1 MTARDGAGGVNGPV
15 NDPVKGTVNGARPA
29 SASGRAG
36 LVTSPHG
43 LASAAGRDVLR
54 QGGNAIEAAIAIAA
68 VLCVTMPHFTGLGG
82 DGFWLLADGASGD
95 AAPLAIS
102 GIGQAA
108 RDLPP
113 GLSNGDP
120 IPVRGPACALT
131 SAATVAAW
139 EAAYR
144 VSREQWGGTL
154 SWASLLA
161 PAIAAADD
169 GFATSRSQDFW
180 YTYRAAEMVD
190 ASIWHG
196 FARTFLPEGR
206 APAAGERF
214 RQPALACTLRRL
226 SDGGPREFYEGE
238 LAARIARG
246 MQSAGSPLTREDLAA
261 TRVHVS
267 PALTMPYA
275 GGLLA
280 TLPPPTQG
288 VTTLQ
293 IMGILARKGLGDCAH
308 GSATYYH
315 RLVEAVKQAFI
326 DRDRY
331 VADPEFADVPV
342 TTMLSDA
349 RLRAA
354 ASRIDDG
361 AALAWPH
368 RFREGDT
375 VYFAATDAAGR
386 AVSVLQT
393 IYFDWGSGVMA
404 GDTGVLWHNR
414 GAAFHPA
421 GSAHPNALM
430 PGKRPFHTLNPGMYL
445 QGGRPRLLYGTQGAD
460 GQPQTL
466 SALLTR
472 LIDYGMA
479 PHEALSHPR
488 FLLGRTFSD
497 SRDNL
502 KLESDAGPAVFAALA
517 ELGHA
522 VAPLPGHS
530 PLAGQAGVIAIAN
543 DGLATGAHDPRS
555 DGAAMAV

>member
-1 MTARDGAGGVNGPV
+1 MTARDEVSGMSGLPLAN
-15 NDPVKGTVNGARPA
+15 
-29 SASGRAG
+29 ASGRAG
-36 LVTSPHG
+36 LVTSPHTS
-43 LASAAGRDVLR
+43 ASAAGRAVLQ

-68 VLCVTMPHFTGLGG
+68 MLCVTMPHFTGLGG
-82 DGFWLLADGASGD
+82 DGFWLLADGASADG
-95 AAPLAIS
+95 APLAIS

-108 RDLPP
+108 RGLPADLHR
-113 GLSNGDP
+113 GEAV
-120 IPVRGPACALT
+120 PVRGPASALT
-131 SAATVAAW
+131 TAATVAAW

-144 VSREQWGGTL
+144 VSREQWGGKL
-154 SWASLLA
+154 SWSSLLA
-161 PAIAAADD
+161 PAIAAAED
-169 GFATSRSQDFW
+169 GFAMGRSQDFW
-180 YTYRAAEMVD
+180 YTYRADEMRDD
-190 ASIWHG
+190 ATWRG
-196 FARTFLPEGR
+196 FAQTFLPDGR
-206 APAAGERF
+206 APCVGETF
-214 RQPALACTLRRL
+214 RQPALAFTLRRL
-226 SDGGPREFYEGE
+226 ADGGPREFYEGE
-238 LAARIARG
+238 LAARLADGLR
-246 MQSAGSPLTREDLAA
+246 SAGSPLTRDDFAA
-261 TRVHVS
+261 TRVRVS
-267 PALTMPYA
+267 PALMMPY
-275 GGLLA
+275 GHGVLA

-293 IMGILARKGLGDCAH
+293 IMGILARLGLKDCAH
-308 GSATYYH
+308 GSAAYYH

-342 TTMLSDA
+342 EMLLSDE

-354 ASRIDDG
+354 ASRIDDD

-414 GAAFHPA
+414 GAAFRPMH
-421 GSAHPNALM
+421 SAHPNALA

-445 QGGRPRLLYGTQGAD
+445 KDGRARLLYGTQGAD

-466 SALLTR
+466 SVLLTR
-472 LIDYGMA
+472 LIDYGMS

-502 KLESDAGPAVFAALA
+502 KLESDVGDEVMTALA
-517 ELGHA
+517 ALGHA
-522 VAPLPGHS
+522 VAPLPRHS
-530 PLAGQAGVIAIAN
+530 ALAGQAGVIAIAD

>member
-1 MTARDGAGGVNGPV
+1 MTARDVVNI
-15 NDPVKGTVNGARPA
+15 A
-29 SASGRAG
+29 SSAPASGRAG
-36 LVTSPHG
+36 LVTSPHA
-43 LASAAGRDVLR
+43 LASMAGRDVLQ
-54 QGGNAIEAAIAIAA
+54 QGGNAIEATIAIAA
-68 VLCVTMPHFTGLGG
+68 MLCVTMPHFTGLGG
-82 DGFWLLADGASGD
+82 DGFWLVADGTSGSK
-95 AAPLAIS
+95 APLAIS

-108 RDLPP
+108 RHLPS
-113 GLSNGDP
+113 GLLNGDA
-120 IPVRGPACALT
+120 IAVRGPASTLT
-131 SAATVAAW
+131 TAATVAAW

-161 PAIAAADD
+161 PAIAAAED

-180 YTYRAAEMVD
+180 YSYRADEM
-190 ASIWHG
+190 ANTATWHG
-196 FARTFLPEGR
+196 FAQTFLPGGR
-206 APAAGERF
+206 APAAGESF
-214 RQPALACTLRRL
+214 RQPVLAATLHQL
-226 SDGGPREFYEGE
+226 ADGGPREFYEGE
-238 LAARIARG
+238 LAARLADG
-246 MQSAGSPLTREDLAA
+246 LQAAGSPLTRDDLAA

-267 PALTMPYA
+267 DALTMPY
-275 GGLLA
+275 GDGVLA

-293 IMGILARKGLGDCAH
+293 IMGILARVGLKDCAH

-326 DRDRY
+326 DRDGFI
-331 VADPEFADVPV
+331 ADPEFVDIPV
-342 TTMLSDA
+342 ETMLSDGH
-349 RLRAA
+349 LRAA
-354 ASRIDDG
+354 ASRIDDRL
-361 AALAWPH
+361 ALDWPH

-414 GAAFHPA
+414 GAAFRPA

-445 QGGRPRLLYGTQGAD
+445 KGGKVRLLYGTQGAD

-472 LIDYGMA
+472 LIDYGMS

-502 KLESDAGPAVFAALA
+502 KLESDAGEAVFAALA
-517 ELGHA
+517 ARGHA
-522 VAPLPGHS
+522 VASLPKHS
-530 PLAGQAGVIAIAN
+530 PLAGQAGVIAIAE
-543 DGLATGAHDPRS
+543 DGLASGAHDPRS
-555 DGAAMAV
+555 DGAALAV

>member
-1 MTARDGAGGVNGPV
+1 MTARDVVNIATSAP
-15 NDPVKGTVNGARPA
+15 
-29 SASGRAG
+29 ASGRAG
-36 LVTSPHG
+36 LVTSPHA
-43 LASAAGRDVLR
+43 LASMAGRDVLQ

-68 VLCVTMPHFTGLGG
+68 MLCVTMPHFTGLGG
-82 DGFWLLADGASGD
+82 DGFWLLADGTSGSK
-95 AAPLAIS
+95 APLAIS

-108 RDLPP
+108 RHLPSEL
-113 GLSNGDP
+113 LSGDA
-120 IPVRGPACALT
+120 IAVRGPASTLT
-131 SAATVAAW
+131 TAATVAAW

-161 PAIAAADD
+161 PAIAAAED

-180 YTYRAAEMVD
+180 YSYRAAEMAD
-190 ASIWHG
+190 AATWHG
-196 FARTFLPEGR
+196 FAQTFLPDGR
-206 APAAGERF
+206 APAADESF
-214 RQPALACTLRRL
+214 RQPALAATLRQL
-226 SDGGPREFYEGE
+226 ADGGPREFYEGE
-238 LAARIARG
+238 LAARLADG
-246 MQSAGSPLTREDLAA
+246 LQAAGSPLTREDLAA

-267 PALTMPYA
+267 DALTMPY
-275 GGLLA
+275 GDGVLA

-293 IMGILARKGLGDCAH
+293 IMGILARLGLKDCTH

-331 VADPEFADVPV
+331 IADPDFVDIPV
-342 TTMLSDA
+342 ATMLSDEH
-349 RLRAA
+349 LRAA
-354 ASRIDDG
+354 ASRIDDQV
-361 AALAWPH
+361 ALDWPH

-414 GAAFHPA
+414 GAAFRPA

-445 QGGRPRLLYGTQGAD
+445 KDGRARLLYGTQGAD

-472 LIDYGMA
+472 LIDYGMS

-502 KLESDAGPAVFAALA
+502 KLESDAGDAVFVALA
-517 ELGHA
+517 ERGHA
-522 VAPLPGHS
+522 VAPLPRHS
-530 PLAGQAGVIAIAN
+530 PLAGQAGVIAISE
-543 DGLATGAHDPRS
+543 DGLASGAHDPRS
-555 DGAAMAV
+555 DGAALAV

>member
-1 MTARDGAGGVNGPV
+1 MTARDEVPIGLTASTG
-15 NDPVKGTVNGARPA
+15 

-36 LVTSPHG
+36 LVTSPQT
-43 LASAAGRDVLR
+43 LASAAGRDVLQ

-68 VLCVTMPHFTGLGG
+68 MLCVTMPHFTGLGG
-82 DGFWLLADGASGD
+82 DGFWLVADGTSDA

-108 RDLPP
+108 RHLPP
-113 GLSNGDP
+113 ALCRGDA
-120 IPVRGPACALT
+120 IPVRGPASTLT
-131 SAATVAAW
+131 TAATVAAW

-154 SWASLLA
+154 TWAALLA
-161 PAIAAADD
+161 PAIAAAED
-169 GFATSRSQDFW
+169 GFPTSRSQDFW
-180 YTYRAAEMVD
+180 YTYRADEMRD
-190 ASIWHG
+190 ASTWHG
-196 FARTFLPEGR
+196 FAPTFLPDGR
-206 APAAGERF
+206 APAAGQRF
-214 RQPALACTLRRL
+214 RQPALASTLRQL
-226 SDGGPREFYEGE
+226 ADSGPREFYEGE
-238 LAARIARG
+238 LAARLADG
-246 MQSAGSPLTREDLAA
+246 LQSAGSPLTREDLAA

-267 PALTMPYA
+267 PALMMPYGDGA
-275 GGLLA
+275 LA

-293 IMGILARKGLGDCAH
+293 IMGIVARLGLKDCPH

-315 RLVEAVKQAFI
+315 RLVEAVKQAFL

-331 VADPEFADVPV
+331 VADPAFVDVPL
-342 TTMLSDA
+342 TTMLSDEH
-349 RLRAA
+349 LRAA
-354 ASRIDDG
+354 ASRIDDHK
-361 AALAWPH
+361 ALEWPH

-414 GAAFHPA
+414 GAAFRPS

-445 QGGRPRLLYGTQGAD
+445 KHGRARLLYGTQGAD

-472 LIDYGMA
+472 LIDYGMT

-502 KLESDAGPAVFAALA
+502 KLESDAGESVFEALT
-517 ELGHA
+517 ELGHLL
-522 VAPLPGHS
+522 APLPRHS
-530 PLAGQAGVIAIAN
+530 PLAGQAGVIAIAD

-555 DGAAMAV
+555 DGAAMAA

>member
-1 MTARDGAGGVNGPV
+1 MTARDVIEGRSCVA
-15 NDPVKGTVNGARPA
+15 
-29 SASGRAG
+29 ASGRRG
-36 LVTSPHG
+36 LVTSPHTM
-43 LASAAGRDVLR
+43 ASAAGRDVLQ

-68 VLCVTMPHFTGLGG
+68 MLCVTMPHFTGLGG
-82 DGFWLLADGASGD
+82 DGFWLVADANGKNGTAGD
-95 AAPLAIS
+95 ATPLAIS

-108 RDLPP
+108 RHLPSALRD
-113 GLSNGDP
+113 GNA
-120 IPVRGPACALT
+120 IPTRGPVSALT
-131 SAATVAAW
+131 TAATVAAW
-139 EAAYR
+139 EAAYQ

-161 PAIAAADD
+161 PAIEAAEE
-169 GFATSRSQDFW
+169 GFAISRSQDFW
-180 YTYRAAEMVD
+180 YTYRAGEMCE
-190 ASIWHG
+190 ASIWRG
-196 FARTFLPEGR
+196 FAETFLPESR
-206 APAAGERF
+206 APGVGERF
-214 RQPALACTLRRL
+214 RQPELATTLRRL
-226 SDGGPREFYEGE
+226 ADGGPREFYEGE
-238 LAARIARG
+238 LAARMAAG
-246 MQSAGSPLTREDLAA
+246 LQSAGSPLTLDDFTD

-267 PALTMPYA
+267 PALTMPY
-275 GGLLA
+275 GGGVLA

-293 IMGILARKGLGDCAH
+293 IMGILARLGLKDCAH

-315 RLVEAVKQAFI
+315 RLIEAVKQAFI

-331 VADPEFADVPV
+331 VADPAFAEVPV
-342 TTMLSDA
+342 KMLLSDA
-349 RLRAA
+349 HLRAA
-354 ASRIDDG
+354 AARIDDNV
-361 AALAWPH
+361 ALEWPH

-375 VYFAATDAAGR
+375 VYFAATDAEGR

-414 GAAFHPA
+414 GAAFRPI

-445 QGGRPRLLYGTQGAD
+445 QGGRARLLYGTQGAD

-479 PHEALSHPR
+479 PDEALSHPR

-502 KLESDAGPAVFAALA
+502 KLESDAGEAVFAALA
-517 ELGHA
+517 ERGHA
-522 VAPLPGHS
+522 VAALPKHS
-530 PLAGQAGVIAIAN
+530 ALAGQAGVIAIAE

-555 DGAAMAV
+555 DGAALAV

>member
-1 MTARDGAGGVNGPV
+1 MTARDVVNI
-15 NDPVKGTVNGARPA
+15 ASSA

-36 LVTSPHG
+36 LVTSPHA
-43 LASAAGRDVLR
+43 LASMAGRDVLQ

-68 VLCVTMPHFTGLGG
+68 MLCVTMPHFTGLGG
-82 DGFWLLADGASGD
+82 DGFWLVADGTSGD
-95 AAPLAIS
+95 TAPLAIS

-108 RDLPP
+108 RHLPS
-113 GLSNGDP
+113 GLLGGDA
-120 IPVRGPACALT
+120 IAVRGPASTLT
-131 SAATVAAW
+131 TAATVAAW

-161 PAIAAADD
+161 PAIAAAED

-180 YTYRAAEMVD
+180 YSYRADEM
-190 ASIWHG
+190 ANTATWHG
-196 FARTFLPEGR
+196 FAQTFLPDGR
-206 APAAGERF
+206 APAAGEPF
-214 RQPALACTLRRL
+214 RQPALAATLRQL
-226 SDGGPREFYEGE
+226 ADGGPREFYEGE
-238 LAARIARG
+238 LAARLADG
-246 MQSAGSPLTREDLAA
+246 LQAAGSPLTLEDLAA

-267 PALTMPYA
+267 DALTMPY
-275 GGLLA
+275 GDGVLA

-288 VTTLQ
+288 ITTLQ
-293 IMGILARKGLGDCAH
+293 IMGILARVGLKDCAH

-326 DRDRY
+326 DRDRCI
-331 VADPEFADVPV
+331 ADPEFVDVPV
-342 TTMLSDA
+342 ATMLSDGH
-349 RLRAA
+349 LRAA
-354 ASRIDDG
+354 ASRIDDR
-361 AALAWPH
+361 AALDWPH

-375 VYFAATDAAGR
+375 VYFAATDSAGR

-414 GAAFHPA
+414 GAAFRPA

-445 QGGRPRLLYGTQGAD
+445 KGGKARLLYGTQGAD

-472 LIDYGMA
+472 LIDYGMS

-502 KLESDAGPAVFAALA
+502 KLESDAGEAVFAALA
-517 ELGHA
+517 ARGHA
-522 VAPLPGHS
+522 IASLPKHS
-530 PLAGQAGVIAIAN
+530 PLAGQAGVIAIAE
-543 DGLATGAHDPRS
+543 DGRASGAHDPRS
-555 DGAAMAV
+555 DGAALAV

>member
-1 MTARDGAGGVNGPV
+1 MTARDVVNI
-15 NDPVKGTVNGARPA
+15 A
-29 SASGRAG
+29 SSAPASGRAG
-36 LVTSPHG
+36 LVTSPHA
-43 LASAAGRDVLR
+43 LASMAGRDVLQ

-68 VLCVTMPHFTGLGG
+68 MLCVTMPHFTGLGG
-82 DGFWLLADGASGD
+82 DGFWLVADGTSGSK
-95 AAPLAIS
+95 APLAIS

-108 RDLPP
+108 RHLPS
-113 GLSNGDP
+113 GLLDGDA
-120 IPVRGPACALT
+120 IAVRGPASTLT
-131 SAATVAAW
+131 TAATVAAW

-161 PAIAAADD
+161 PAIAAAED

-180 YTYRAAEMVD
+180 YSYRAGEMAD
-190 ASIWHG
+190 AATWHG
-196 FARTFLPEGR
+196 FAQTFLPDGR
-206 APAAGERF
+206 APTAGESF
-214 RQPALACTLRRL
+214 RQPALAATLRQL
-226 SDGGPREFYEGE
+226 ADGGPREFYEGE
-238 LAARIARG
+238 LAARLADG
-246 MQSAGSPLTREDLAA
+246 LQAAGSPLTREDLAA

-267 PALTMPYA
+267 DALTMPY
-275 GGLLA
+275 GDGVLA

-293 IMGILARKGLGDCAH
+293 IMGILARLGLKDCAH

-331 VADPEFADVPV
+331 IADPEFVDVPV
-342 TTMLSDA
+342 ATMLSD
-349 RLRAA
+349 RHLRAA
-354 ASRIDDG
+354 ASRIDDRV
-361 AALAWPH
+361 ALDWPH

-375 VYFAATDAAGR
+375 VYFAATDSAGR

-414 GAAFHPA
+414 GAAFRPV
-421 GSAHPNALM
+421 GSAHPNVLM

-445 QGGRPRLLYGTQGAD
+445 KGGKARLLYGTQGAD

-472 LIDYGMA
+472 LIDYGMS

-502 KLESDAGPAVFAALA
+502 KLESDAGEAVFAALA
-517 ELGHA
+517 ARGHA
-522 VAPLPGHS
+522 VASLPKHS
-530 PLAGQAGVIAIAN
+530 PLAGQAGVIAIAE
-543 DGLATGAHDPRS
+543 DGLASGAHDPRS
-555 DGAAMAV
+555 DGAALAV